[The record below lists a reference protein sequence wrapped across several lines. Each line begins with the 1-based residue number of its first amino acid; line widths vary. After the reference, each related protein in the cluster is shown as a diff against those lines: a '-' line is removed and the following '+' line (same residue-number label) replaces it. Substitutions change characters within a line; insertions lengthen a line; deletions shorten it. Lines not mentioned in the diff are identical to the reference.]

1 MKDRFTILK
10 KPILTEKTYLQGEV
24 YNTYSFVV
32 EKRATKTQIKN
43 DIEKLFNVKVKK
55 VRTMKAP
62 DRKKRMGK
70 FVGIIKGQKKALVT
84 LFPEYNLNFFGETT
98 IDEKEEKKK
107 KKEAKKEESETKKSK
122 KKETKEVSKKTK
134 TTKKTDDSKKETKK
148 KETKKSV
155 KKSKTT
161 KKTDDKKKE
170 TKESGVKKTTTK
182 VKKTK
187 SKIVTKTKGDEDG
200 N

>member
-10 KPILTEKTYLQGEV
+10 KPLLTEKTYLQGEIF
-24 YNTYSFVV
+24 NTYSFVV
-32 EKRATKTQIKN
+32 EKNATKLQIKN

-55 VRTMKAP
+55 VRTMKMP
-62 DRKKRMGK
+62 DREKRMGK

-84 LFPEYNLNFFGETT
+84 LFPDYNLNFFGETT

-107 KKEAKKEESETKKSK
+107 KKEAKQEDKDTKKSK
-122 KKETKEVSKKTK
+122 KEETKIVSKKTK

-148 KETKKSV
+148 KDAKKV
-155 KKSKTT
+155 IKKSKLT
-161 KKTDDKKKE
+161 KKTD
-170 TKESGVKKTTTK
+170 VKKTSTK
-182 VKKTK
+182 IKKTK
-187 SKIVTKTKGDEDG
+187 PKIVTKTKGDKDG